1 MDYLTFGIIVFLG
14 DLIAHVIVRAIE
26 RRPGKGNGIENSA
39 GFSGL
44 QV

>member
-26 RRPGKGNGIENSA
+26 RRARKRKRH
-39 GFSGL
+39 
-44 QV
+44 